1 MKDIHKLKGG
11 IFGLLVGDALGVPYE
26 FHEPEDIPPL
36 ENIEMTPP
44 EGFMR
49 AHSMVKPATWS
60 DDGAQALCLL
70 DSLVEKG
77 GFDLEDFSR
86 KILAWYDKGLWAVGG
101 RVFDVGIQTGMS
113 LDAFRGGVKPEK
125 AGLIRPDGKGNGAL
139 MRVLPLAL
147 WHEGSNEQLVDDAH
161 RQCLITHGN
170 ITNQVCCAL
179 YVLMARELLKGNDT
193 ESALDSSAA
202 EIRRIY
208 ADKPE
213 YSDEF
218 EFRIRP
224 EEPDFWQGSG
234 GGYVL
239 DSLKSTVMLLRN
251 SSTYEEVV
259 KGAVALGHDTD
270 TTACIA
276 GGLAGIIYGYEGIP
290 SRWLE
295 ELREKEKV
303 DSLLERWLGQ

>member
-125 AGLIRPDGKGNGAL
+125 AGLIRPDGKGN
-139 MRVLPLAL
+139 
-147 WHEGSNEQLVDDAH
+147 AH

-224 EEPDFWQGSG
+224 EEPDFW
-234 GGYVL
+234 
-239 DSLKSTVMLLRN
+239 
-251 SSTYEEVV
+251 
-259 KGAVALGHDTD
+259 
-270 TTACIA
+270 
-276 GGLAGIIYGYEGIP
+276 
-290 SRWLE
+290 
-295 ELREKEKV
+295 
-303 DSLLERWLGQ
+303 